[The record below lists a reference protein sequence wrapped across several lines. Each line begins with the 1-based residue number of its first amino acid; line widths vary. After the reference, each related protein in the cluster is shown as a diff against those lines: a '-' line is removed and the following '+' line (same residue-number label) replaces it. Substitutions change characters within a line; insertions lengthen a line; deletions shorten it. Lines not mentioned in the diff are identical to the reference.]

1 MKSICVYAG
10 SNLGNQPEYAEQA
23 RQLGVELATRG
34 IRLIYGGS
42 KVGLMGEVANSV
54 LAHGGTVTGVM
65 PTGLFKGEM
74 MHTGLTELIE
84 VKDMHERK
92 ATMIRL
98 ADGFIAMPGGFGTLE
113 EWFEVMSWSQLGI
126 HESPVGLLNIADF
139 YTPLLGMINHS
150 IEAGFAL
157 QTHRSLV
164 IAAPTAIQLLEQ
176 METFKRPVFGNKWK
190 QLDEA

>member
-10 SNLGNQPEYAEQA
+10 SNLGNRPEYAEQA
-23 RQLGVELATRG
+23 RQLGVELAKRG

-54 LAHGGTVTGVM
+54 LAHGGKVTGVM

-74 MHTGLTELIE
+74 MHTDLTELVE

-126 HESPVGLLNIADF
+126 HERPVGLLNVADF
-139 YTPLLGMINHS
+139 YTPLLRMIDHS

-157 QTHRSLV
+157 HTHRSLV
-164 IAAPTAIQLLEQ
+164 IAEPTAIELLEQ
-176 METFKRPVFGNKWK
+176 MEAFKRPVFGNKWK